1 MGKRPRIKRQEELI
15 EPKTEIVSTTS
26 VEDFIQNC
34 ASPNAK
40 FIHKYTDFEI
50 EIWID
55 KHYEKRSVD
64 GDENGKRLGIDLEP
78 VIKLIIDS
86 VKYIFHFYMV
96 LRLSNLINFF
106 NKEKPT
112 KHRIIVKD
120 FRGAEDPLNIVI
132 EVHFLDYSKY
142 EITIITAMK
151 CQDFKISDGQIF
163 MSITAE
169 GVNLNRMV
177 QTKITSIDKIPH

>member
-1 MGKRPRIKRQEELI
+1 MAKRPRIKKADQLI
-15 EPKTEIVSTTS
+15 EQKNEALFTTS
-26 VEDFIQNC
+26 LDDFIQNC

-55 KHYEKRSVD
+55 KHYEKRYVN
-64 GDENGKRLGIDLEP
+64 GDENGKRLGIDLET
-78 VIKLIIDS
+78 VMKLVIDS
-86 VKYIFHFYMV
+86 VKYIFHFYMT

-106 NKEKPT
+106 NKDKPT
-112 KHRIIVKD
+112 KHRIVIKD
-120 FRGAEDPLNIVI
+120 FRGAVDPLNIVI
-132 EVHFLDYSKY
+132 EIHFLDYSKY

-151 CQDFKISDGQIF
+151 CEEFKISDGQIF

-177 QTKITSIDKIPH
+177 KATINTIHKIPH